1 MSVVIKIEPGDL
13 SKMLRGEGERVREAI
28 KLATKA
34 AALKLKTY
42 LVRQTDKLGIT
53 YQGVY
58 KGGFRATDNSVV
70 NDAPHAGI
78 VEMGARPHK
87 VSKEGR
93 EAIKRWAMIKLG
105 LAEPEAEEASWG
117 IAKTIEMVGQ
127 EGYHVMRDAVPMAV
141 EFFKQELTRIL
152 KRNQGKRPT

>member
-1 MSVVIKIEPGDL
+1 VSSVVIKLNAGELPDV
-13 SKMLRGEGERVREAI
+13 LRKEGLRIRNAVKIA
-28 KLATKA
+28 AKA

-42 LVRQTDKLGIT
+42 LVRKTDQLGIT

-58 KGGFRATDNSVV
+58 KGGFRATENSVV

-78 VEMGARPHK
+78 VELGARPHK

-105 LAEPEAEEASWG
+105 LAEPEAESASWG

-127 EGYHVMRDAVPMAV
+127 EGYYVMRDAIPKAV
-141 EFFKQELTRIL
+141 EFYKEELTRIIQ
-152 KRNQGKRPT
+152 KNRGKKP

>member
-1 MSVVIKIEPGDL
+1 MSTIIRIAPEELAKA
-13 SKMLRGEGERVREAI
+13 LRREGERLRETI
-28 KLATKA
+28 KRAAKA
-34 AALKLKTY
+34 AALRLKTY

-58 KGGFRATDNSVV
+58 KGGFRATDDAVI

-78 VEMGARPHK
+78 VELGTRPHK

-105 LAEPEAEEASWG
+105 LSEPEAEEASWG
-117 IAKTIEMVGQ
+117 IAKTIQMVGQ
-127 EGYHVMRDAVPMAV
+127 EGYYVMRDAVPMAV
-141 EFFKQELTRIL
+141 EFYKQELSRLI
-152 KRNQGKRPT
+152 KRGQG